1 MTPTF
6 DNKSITMNILDIYKK
21 CGLKDPELF
30 EKEVKVNALFTGV
43 EEIRSVV
50 GRGRRLGKT
59 TGLMMQSIQNLYSG
73 HSSVIWVPSFL
84 TARLQRDNLYRHLEM
99 FPELGIDVR
108 NDREFCAT
116 MVRDSPRIYIIPK
129 YNNQI
134 QNSGFIRYDFE
145 YYDFDQLY

>member
-1 MTPTF
+1 
-6 DNKSITMNILDIYKK
+6 MNILDIYSR
-21 CGLKDPELF
+21 CGLKDPEVF
-30 EKEVKVNALFTGV
+30 KKEVQLSALFTGV
-43 EEIRSVV
+43 DEIRDIV
-50 GRGRRLGKT
+50 GIGRRIGHT
-59 TGLMMQSIQNLYSG
+59 TGLMMNSIHNLYSG
-73 HSSVIWVPSFL
+73 YSSVIWVSSFL
-84 TARLQRDNLYRHLEM
+84 RARLERDDLYRYLEM

-116 MVRDSPRIYIIPK
+116 MVRDNPRIYIIPK